1 MIKILKNIIIG
12 FLLLSIQVSVIAETH
27 IVKMISTDPSDSTVA
42 MAFVPPILKINKGDK
57 VIFEPTQIGH
67 NSASKRGM
75 IPEGAKTWNSKLDEK
90 IEIVYDIEG
99 TYGYVCVPH
108 YDMGMVGL
116 ILVGD
121 YTKNLK
127 TASKVRHRGKAKK
140 AFRTLF
146 KKAEE
151 LAEYKK

>member
-90 IEIVYDIEG
+90 IEIVYDKYFI
-99 TYGYVCVPH
+99 
-108 YDMGMVGL
+108 
-116 ILVGD
+116 ILLRTFL
-121 YTKNLK
+121 YLEAYSNLARMNSA
-127 TASKVRHRGKAKK
+127 TFQLEHN
-140 AFRTLF
+140 
-146 KKAEE
+146 
-151 LAEYKK
+151 